1 MLSVRNIY
9 KNFDKLEVLKG
20 VSTEIVEGEVVS
32 IIGASG
38 SGKSTLLRCM
48 NLLEVPTFGEVWMEG
63 KLLTPVDP
71 YLHTEVIEVSNTYK
85 KLVAE
90 GMSRDDAI
98 AKIKAED
105 LLNEKFSSAE
115 GKDYKAAIKKIYKE
129 NHLDINIARQ
139 KMGMVFQ
146 QFNLF
151 NNKTVKENIM
161 LAPVITGTREIN
173 NAKLKNLLTKV
184 CNLFKKD
191 KSPLI
196 EITDT
201 KKQIVARAEEKAMEL
216 LRRIGLE
223 DKADAYPSTLSGGQK
238 QRIAIV
244 RALAMNPDVILFDEP
259 TSALDPE
266 MIGEVLDLMKQLANE
281 GMTMVIVTHEM
292 GFAREVSDRVL
303 FVDEGYI
310 KEEGAPEE
318 MFKNPK
324 DARLRDFLSKV
335 L

>member
-1 MLSVRNIY
+1 MLEIKNIY
-9 KNFDKLEVLKG
+9 KNFGKLEVLKG
-20 VSTEIVEGEVVS
+20 VSTDIHDGEVVS

-48 NLLEVPTFGEVWMEG
+48 NLLETPTFGEVWLDG

-71 YLHTEVIEVSNTYK
+71 YLHPEIIVLSNTFK
-85 KLVAE
+85 KLIAE
-90 GMSRDDAI
+90 GMDEESAV

-105 LLNEKFSSAE
+105 LLNEKFSAAE
-115 GKDYKAAIKKIYKE
+115 GKEYKAAIKKLYKE
-129 NHLDINIARQ
+129 NHIDINLARQ

-161 LAPVITGTREIN
+161 LAPVKTGIAKMNAAKRAVKSGSTDVEKKTMSYASETRQSII
-173 NAKLKNLLTKV
+173 AK
-184 CNLFKKD
+184 
-191 KSPLI
+191 
-196 EITDT
+196 
-201 KKQIVARAEEKAMEL
+201 AEAKAMML
-216 LRRIGLE
+216 LKRIGLE

-238 QRIAIV
+238 QRIAII
-244 RALAMNPDVILFDEP
+244 RALAMDPEVILFDEP

-310 KEEGAPEE
+310 KEQGTPDDV
-318 MFKNPK
+318 FKYP
-324 DARLRDFLSKV
+324 DDPRLQDFLSKV